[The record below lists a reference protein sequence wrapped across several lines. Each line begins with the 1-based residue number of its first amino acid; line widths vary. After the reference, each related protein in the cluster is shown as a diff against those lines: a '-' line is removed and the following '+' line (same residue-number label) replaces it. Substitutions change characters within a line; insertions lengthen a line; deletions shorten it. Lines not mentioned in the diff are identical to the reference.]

1 MIDVNGN
8 ISKTAPIKILFTEA
22 DQQEVTLSPVKYT
35 VTPAKD
41 KSLLV
46 DVGDVFSSLSASD
59 AIAINRLSNIT
70 WAVEKKDEHFLWTE
84 SGFDALNGDPSKVMY
99 YDENMNGIDV
109 SDRYIDENIKKIRY
123 VKFIQNSDVY
133 QNRDAKDGEHLISI
147 TINRDID
154 ASSSVTGN
162 RLVKKVNIPV
172 HVVVPAWEDLF
183 KTTTQWN
190 GNTYITRLTNVDR
203 TTGRAYISMDAFE
216 DASTNWGGN
225 INDNIEITKLEF
237 AKADGREYDATDNGI
252 GLNSS
257 VGSTA
262 VKLNYA
268 ELANDINNTHKLAF
282 TEMSA
287 KAEYVIGDVDDFT
300 IEKEFTVQLKS
311 IFEDA
316 KLVYY
321 VWNGG
326 AYVANAN
333 AKMNAAD
340 VIPAGTVNADGSTI
354 SAEGLVLELN
364 NYKTE
369 VSGYMLDNA
378 NMPYKTLKANSI
390 AFSEFTIYQ
399 QNFAQYTGTENQIC
413 IYNYEAQASG
423 LTNATIN
430 VANITDINVRGT
442 AGTIESGNGGSITL
456 QFVDNMGVYTEA
468 SINFVKQ

>member
-1 MIDVNGN
+1 M
-8 ISKTAPIKILFTEA
+8 
-22 DQQEVTLSPVKYT
+22 
-35 VTPAKD
+35 
-41 KSLLV
+41 
-46 DVGDVFSSLSASD
+46 
-59 AIAINRLSNIT
+59 
-70 WAVEKKDEHFLWTE
+70 
-84 SGFDALNGDPSKVMY
+84 
-99 YDENMNGIDV
+99 
-109 SDRYIDENIKKIRY
+109 
-123 VKFIQNSDVY
+123 
-133 QNRDAKDGEHLISI
+133 
-147 TINRDID
+147 
-154 ASSSVTGN
+154 
-162 RLVKKVNIPV
+162 
-172 HVVVPAWEDLF
+172 
-183 KTTTQWN
+183 
-190 GNTYITRLTNVDR
+190 
-203 TTGRAYISMDAFE
+203 
-216 DASTNWGGN
+216 
-225 INDNIEITKLEF
+225 EF

-287 KAEYVIGDVDDFT
+287 KAEYVIGGVDDFT

-430 VANITDINVRGT
+430 VANITDINVIGT

>member
-1 MIDVNGN
+1 M
-8 ISKTAPIKILFTEA
+8 
-22 DQQEVTLSPVKYT
+22 
-35 VTPAKD
+35 
-41 KSLLV
+41 
-46 DVGDVFSSLSASD
+46 
-59 AIAINRLSNIT
+59 
-70 WAVEKKDEHFLWTE
+70 
-84 SGFDALNGDPSKVMY
+84 
-99 YDENMNGIDV
+99 
-109 SDRYIDENIKKIRY
+109 
-123 VKFIQNSDVY
+123 
-133 QNRDAKDGEHLISI
+133 
-147 TINRDID
+147 
-154 ASSSVTGN
+154 
-162 RLVKKVNIPV
+162 VKKVNIPV

-203 TTGRAYISMDAFE
+203 TTGEAYISMDAFE

-237 AKADGREYDATDNGI
+237 AKADGREYEAAVA
-252 GLNSS
+252 GLNRP
-257 VGSTA
+257 VGGTA
-262 VKLNYA
+262 VQLDYA

-287 KAEYVIGDVDDFT
+287 KAEYVIGGVADFT

-321 VWNGG
+321 VKSGSNW
-326 AYVANAN
+326 VANAN

-340 VIPAGTVNADGSTI
+340 VIPVGAVGTDGSTI
-354 SAEGLVLELN
+354 TAEGLVLELN

-369 VSGYMLDNA
+369 VSGWMLDNTQT
-378 NMPYKTLKANSI
+378 PYKTLKANSI
-390 AFSEFTIYQ
+390 AFSEFTIWQ
-399 QNFAQYTGTENQIC
+399 QNGAINTGAENQIC

-430 VANITDINVRGT
+430 VANTTGINVVGT
-442 AGTIESGNGGSITL
+442 GTIESGNGGSITL